1 MSETKAFMSY
11 SWDDSPQRNHLF
23 SQFDIHLLLEEQ
35 RKAVRKEVASIDE
48 NRLLNTNVDDLCAY
62 FVKKYQLNPPVL
74 LEDQIKVD
82 QEETKIDVSNDFNR
96 FISDPS
102 RPSYVPGIKVILEV
116 PYEGDPSFFRVKP
129 RTSTTTYPVAA
140 IWNNTLLLSVS
151 GTDLTLESTKPQF
164 DRLLDKIKNYL
175 NWIADDVQ
183 PFNNELGALAREA
196 IESRRQ
202 KLLAAQNLVA
212 SLGYPLKRRENAL
225 TTYAAPEVR
234 RKAVPEL
241 PKASTAP
248 FEPEPA
254 LDMGNYEHIL
264 KVVFSMVQ
272 VMERSPNAFQNMKE
286 EDIRNHFLVQ
296 LNGQYEG
303 NATGET
309 FNLSGKSDILIR
321 VQDRNIFIA
330 ECKFWSGPNALLETI
345 DQILGYTNWRDTKT
359 AILLFNRNK
368 NFGRI
373 LEAIPTTVESHPKC
387 KRQREYASETGF
399 RFTLGHRDDENREL
413 LLTILAFDVPN

>member
-1 MSETKAFMSY
+1 MR
-11 SWDDSPQRNHLF
+11 D
-23 SQFDIHLLLEEQ
+23 
-35 RKAVRKEVASIDE
+35 EVASME
-48 NRLLNTNVDDLCAY
+48 GNRLLNTSVDDLCEY
-62 FVKKYQLNPPVL
+62 FVEKYQLHPPVL
-74 LEDQIKVD
+74 LEDQAVAD
-82 QEETKIDVSNDFNR
+82 QKETQIDVSKDFNR

-102 RPSYVPGIKVILEV
+102 RPFYVPGTEVILEV
-116 PYEGDPSFFRVKP
+116 PFQGEAVFFKVRPSTF
-129 RTSTTTYPVAA
+129 TTMLPVAA
-140 IWNNTLLLSVS
+140 IRDNTLSLSVF
-151 GTDLTLESTKPQF
+151 GTDLTPDETKSQF
-164 DRLLDKIKNYL
+164 TRSLDEIKKYL
-175 NWIADDVQ
+175 TWIANDVK
-183 PFNNELGALAREA
+183 PLNDELGALAREA

-202 KLLAAQNLVA
+202 KLLADQSLVA
-212 SLGYPLKRRENAL
+212 SLGFTLKRRDDAP

-234 RKAVPEL
+234 RRVVPEL

-330 ECKFWSGPNALLETI
+330 ECKFWGGPKTLLETI
-345 DQILGYTNWRDTKT
+345 DQILNYTNWRDTKT

-368 NFGRI
+368 DFSRI
-373 LEAIPTTVESHPKC
+373 LEAIPETVKSHPKC

-399 RFTLGHRDDENREL
+399 RFTLGHRDDESREL